1 MISSNPSLDSKSNL
15 GSQSNILKAQQLLEK
30 NQVAIAGDIIAQA
43 KRIFKEQEQYVKVLE
58 C

>member
-1 MISSNPSLDSKSNL
+1 MISSNPSLDSKSNIA
-15 GSQSNILKAQQLLEK
+15 SQSSILKAQQLLEK